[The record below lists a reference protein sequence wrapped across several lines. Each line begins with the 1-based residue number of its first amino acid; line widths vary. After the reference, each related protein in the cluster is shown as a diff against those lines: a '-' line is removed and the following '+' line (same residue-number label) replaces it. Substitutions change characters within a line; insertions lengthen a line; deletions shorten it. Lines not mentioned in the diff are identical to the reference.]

1 MGPIAVANKWT
12 LGPTGYERE
21 QIAGGSYLP
30 GWQGKPVDI
39 ADNGTIIG
47 YDSLL
52 ANNRAWIQPE
62 GDGPIISLEDYVED
76 NGGTIPSGF
85 IVEIPEAITTNGRF
99 IVGHGSG
106 TGAWR
111 ISILAD
117 CDFDGDGNCDI
128 ADVDALVSEVVAGT
142 DDPDLD
148 LTGDGLVT
156 LDDITDPAD
165 GWLRLAGEENLG
177 PGLSYLAADI
187 TLDGVVDG
195 QDFIEWNAN
204 KFMTTGLWS
213 QGDVNADGVTDGRDF
228 IIWNGL
234 KFTSSAGAS
243 VPEPGAFAMLVS
255 CFVVCCRYTRHTCRR
270 RS

>member
-1 MGPIAVANKWT
+1 MGSRTPAIWDGATLNGELLDPPDGDAVGEVRGLRDDGSVLLGSWLEPGMGPIAVANKWT

-106 TGAWR
+106 TALGGYRSWPIA
-111 ISILAD
+111 ISMATATVISPTSMRWLAKSSPVRTILTW
-117 CDFDGDGNCDI
+117 I
-128 ADVDALVSEVVAGT
+128 
-142 DDPDLD
+142 
-148 LTGDGLVT
+148 
-156 LDDITDPAD
+156 
-165 GWLRLAGEENLG
+165 
-177 PGLSYLAADI
+177 
-187 TLDGVVDG
+187 
-195 QDFIEWNAN
+195 
-204 KFMTTGLWS
+204 
-213 QGDVNADGVTDGRDF
+213 
-228 IIWNGL
+228 
-234 KFTSSAGAS
+234 
-243 VPEPGAFAMLVS
+243 
-255 CFVVCCRYTRHTCRR
+255 
-270 RS
+270 